1 MVCFFIVDKFDSNH
15 LWMED
20 TFKTIEK
27 PSEGLFKD
35 KGSRF
40 ISYAFPVNSEEEI
53 KELLQSIKKEHHSA
67 RHHCYAW
74 QLGVE
79 KTLFRVN
86 DDGEPSS
93 TAGKPILG
101 QIQSFDLTNLLIV
114 VVRYFGGTLL
124 GVSGL
129 INAYRHAALDAINN
143 AEIVEKIVEKWLL
156 IEFDYSVMNEVMKI
170 FKDEKLPQIDQQ
182 FDLSCKVKTHIR
194 LSESNRIEQ
203 GLLKIESVDV
213 ISIEGQKSK
222 C

>member
-1 MVCFFIVDKFDSNH
+1 
-15 LWMED
+15 MED

-40 ISYAFPVNSEEEI
+40 ISYAYPVNSEEEI
-53 KELLQSIKKEHHSA
+53 RELVQSIKKEHHSA

-74 QLGVE
+74 RMGPE
-79 KTLFRVN
+79 KLLFRVN

-101 QIQSFDLTNLLIV
+101 QIQSFDLTNILIV

-124 GVSGL
+124 GVPGL
-129 INAYRHAALDAINN
+129 INAYRNAALDAINK
-143 AEIVEKIVEKWLL
+143 AEIREIVVEKWLL
-156 IEFDYSVMNEVMKI
+156 IEFDYLVMNQIMKVL
-170 FKDEKLPQIDQQ
+170 KEEKLPQIDPQ

-194 LSESNRIEQ
+194 LSEVDRILDA
-203 GLLKIESVDV
+203 LLKIDS
-213 ISIEGQKSK
+213 INIINIEGNV
-222 C
+222 

>member
-1 MVCFFIVDKFDSNH
+1 
-15 LWMED
+15 MED

-40 ISYAFPVNSEEEI
+40 ISYAFPVNSEEQI
-53 KELLQSIKKEHHSA
+53 RELVQSIKKEHHSA

-74 QLGVE
+74 RLGSD
-79 KTLFRVN
+79 KLLFRTN

-101 QIQSFDLTNLLIV
+101 QIQSFDLTNILIV

-129 INAYRHAALDAINN
+129 INAYRNAALDAVNQ
-143 AEIVEKIVEKWLL
+143 AEIVEKLLEKWFLV
-156 IEFDYSVMNEVMKI
+156 EFDYGAMNVVMKV
-170 FKDEKLPQIDQQ
+170 FKDEKLPQIDPQ
-182 FDLSCKVKTHIR
+182 FDLKCKIKTFVR
-194 LSESNRIEQ
+194 LSESNQIEKS
-203 GLLKIESVDV
+203 LLKIKSVQVKD
-213 ISIEGQKSK
+213 I
-222 C
+222 